1 MKLLIQSDD
10 FGITR
15 AVSQGCIFGIQNGV
29 IKNTGMF
36 TNMPWIEEC
45 VFLLKPYINDIA
57 FGIDLNLS
65 TGSSLLSHSVI
76 PNLTKLNGQFLTSY
90 ENRQL
95 DCQENGFDHLADFSG
110 QVYDEFKAQIEK
122 YIQLVGKK
130 PDYIHNHAYGTA
142 TIDTVTK
149 RLAKEYDV
157 ICTLQL
163 MEKNVVK
170 QAGMGW
176 YMPGDAQSQLSGNL
190 TNYIIEDKG
199 KLIGSEYGYLI
210 SHCGYLDAEIF
221 QLSSFNTC
229 RAMDLQ
235 ALTSNDV
242 KEWIEN
248 NQIEL
253 ITFKELPDS
262 WKK

>member
-95 DCQENGFDHLADFSG
+95 DCEENGFDHLADFSG

-163 MEKNVVK
+163 MEKKCGEASWN
-170 QAGMGW
+170 GMV
-176 YMPGDAQSQLSGNL
+176 YA
-190 TNYIIEDKG
+190 
-199 KLIGSEYGYLI
+199 
-210 SHCGYLDAEIF
+210 
-221 QLSSFNTC
+221 
-229 RAMDLQ
+229 R
-235 ALTSNDV
+235 
-242 KEWIEN
+242 
-248 NQIEL
+248 
-253 ITFKELPDS
+253 
-262 WKK
+262 